1 MCEQTLIEYGVLIRN
16 YNRLRE
22 EALVMSRE
30 EQWADSPFFPGDIVV
45 DQDHPRN
52 GGIVINL
59 PSKQAYQWNVS
70 GRGLL
75 SEDNPEY
82 PRDDDVVVLL
92 FRSALEREFPYYSGV
107 KPLKLAELSAEGIS
121 YYAFPSSRLKRV
133 GEIGPHEIPVSRILP
148 SPYHSRTF
156 DVDDEI
162 RLVAELDRE
171 GGLPKP
177 ALLRAVDGG
186 RFTIL
191 NGHKRIWAAHV
202 LGYSS
207 VEARCMYLDD
217 LHAAQIFA
225 SRHLDGDPEESDHSD
240 ASRAAAIQALRDDWG
255 ETANQIP
262 GVPNT
267 DQR

>member
-1 MCEQTLIEYGVLIRN
+1 
-16 YNRLRE
+16 
-22 EALVMSRE
+22 MSRE
-30 EQWADSPFFPGDIVV
+30 ERWADSPFLPGDIVF
-45 DQDHPRN
+45 DWDHPRRK
-52 GGIVINL
+52 GIVINL
-59 PSKQAYQWNVS
+59 PNKQAYQWRVP

-75 SEDNPEY
+75 SNDNPEY
-82 PRDDDVVVLL
+82 PEDDDVVVLL
-92 FRSALEREFPYYSGV
+92 HYNTLKKEFPYYSGV
-107 KPLKLAELSAEGIS
+107 KPLRLTDLNEEGIS
-121 YYAFPSSRLKRV
+121 YYAFPSSRLKKV
-133 GEIGPHEIPVSRILP
+133 AEIGPHEIPVSKILP

-225 SRHLDGDPEESDHSD
+225 SRHLDEDPEESDHSD
-240 ASRAAAIQALRDDWG
+240 VSRAAAIQALRDDWG